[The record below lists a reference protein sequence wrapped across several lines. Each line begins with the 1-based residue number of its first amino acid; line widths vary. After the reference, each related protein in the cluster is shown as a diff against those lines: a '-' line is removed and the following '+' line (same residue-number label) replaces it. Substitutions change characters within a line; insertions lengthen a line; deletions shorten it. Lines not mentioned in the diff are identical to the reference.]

1 MIELTKVSELATEN
15 VAATVVASTVAA
27 GGLFLVTYNL
37 MGPKIRSDKGTSK
50 RNFFTLSKGLGGLKR
65 KEVTGEWKD
74 YDKTFTQVRAPGPLQ
89 RFLGERDERES
100 RRRFSRARLLTLR
113 CLPRFSRT
121 SLSPFRRARARALRT
136 RITPRTP

>member
-1 MIELTKVSELATEN
+1 MIELTKVSELATKN

-74 YDKTFTQVRAPGPLQ
+74 YDKTFTQVRTPGPLQ
-89 RFLGERDERES
+89 RSPSLGERDERES

-113 CLPRFSRT
+113 FLPRFSRI
-121 SLSPFRRARARALRT
+121 SPRSAERGQGH
-136 RITPRTP
+136 

>member
-65 KEVTGEWKD
+65 KESPENGRTTTRPSPRYAHPVRSKD
-74 YDKTFTQVRAPGPLQ
+74 PSGNGTSENRVVASP
-89 RFLGERDERES
+89 
-100 RRRFSRARLLTLR
+100 ARV
-113 CLPRFSRT
+113 C
-121 SLSPFRRARARALRT
+121 
-136 RITPRTP
+136 

>member
-50 RNFFTLSKGLGGLKR
+50 RNFFTLSKGLTPPKGGLTTITC
-65 KEVTGEWKD
+65 VSTMND
-74 YDKTFTQVRAPGPLQ
+74 AC
-89 RFLGERDERES
+89 S
-100 RRRFSRARLLTLR
+100 RRRRAPSRMSAWM
-113 CLPRFSRT
+113 
-121 SLSPFRRARARALRT
+121 
-136 RITPRTP
+136 